1 MAFFFLSYDL
11 VATLPNNEG
20 AIGNFLH
27 VTVLMLPG
35 CLLLIFALAAGE
47 CCLGKALP
55 LSVPVFL
62 GTISCSIYLSHDLV
76 GSFAYIELGA
86 PHPLLPLAVIGATI
100 AVVSTGLYRLVELP
114 AKSALA
120 S

>member
-1 MAFFFLSYDL
+1 M
-11 VATLPNNEG
+11 
-20 AIGNFLH
+20 
-27 VTVLMLPG
+27 
-35 CLLLIFALAAGE
+35 
-47 CCLGKALP
+47 
-55 LSVPVFL
+55 SVPVFL

-76 GSFAYIELGA
+76 GSFAYIEPGA

-100 AVVSTGLYRLVELP
+100 AVLSTGLYRLVELP